1 MIFSSR
7 VYQERR
13 GRLAQGMPE
22 GSVLVFPSWPEGI
35 RPGWTNDFYRPSS
48 DLIYFSGFEEPHCCL
63 VLVKESGAGFKS
75 LLFVREKDPVKE
87 KWDGPLLG
95 PEAAGSLY
103 DLDMCYPVSGFP
115 SVMAH
120 LLKDKH
126 CLYHRFGIH
135 RMWDRFL
142 VEAVERQSTRGR
154 IKLPVCDPL
163 SLTAPLRMVKTP
175 EEIKWIRKSV
185 DISAQAHRQVMQ
197 RAGPGESERSL
208 HGRFLYEILSTGAE
222 REAYTS
228 IVASGANACTLHYI
242 QNRSVLKKG
251 DLLLVDAGGECG
263 YYGSDITRTFPV
275 GGRFSKDQKRVYVK
289 LLKAQ
294 KTLIGGLKPGL
305 SFQTLQKG
313 AEKLLAQ
320 IMLEEGWLKGSLEKV
335 IKKQEH
341 KKYFPHRIGHSMGL
355 DVHDPVFFEG
365 QDLKLPK
372 HFVLT
377 IEPGLYLPPQ
387 DTSLKPAFRGMGL
400 RIEDDVL
407 VTAKGAEVLSHK
419 APKEVE
425 EVEALTGTLFR
436 RNG

>member
-1 MIFSSR
+1 MIFPPR
-7 VYQERR
+7 VYQRR
-13 GRLAQGMPE
+13 RRKLAQSLPE
-22 GSVLVFPSWPEGI
+22 GSVLVLPSWPEGI
-35 RPGWTNDFYRPSS
+35 RPGWTNEQYRPSS

-63 VLVKESGAGFKS
+63 VLVKEGRGSDFKS
-75 LLFVREKDPVKE
+75 LLFVREKNPVKE
-87 KWDGPLLG
+87 KWDGPILG
-95 PEAAGSLY
+95 PEVSGSRY
-103 DLDMCYPVSGFP
+103 ELDMCYPVSGFS

-142 VEAVERQSTRGR
+142 VEVMERQSARGR

-175 EEIKWIRKSV
+175 EELKWIRRAV
-185 DISAQAHRQVMQ
+185 DISAQAHKEVMRQT
-197 RAGPGESERSL
+197 GEGLSERSL
-208 HGRFLYEILSTGAE
+208 HGRFLYEILHAGAW

-228 IVASGANACTLHYI
+228 IFASGANACTLHYI
-242 QNRSVLKKG
+242 QNRAVLKKG

-263 YYGSDITRTFPV
+263 YYCSDITRTFPV

-294 KTLIGGLKPGL
+294 KTLIRGLKPGL
-305 SFQTLQKG
+305 SFQALQKR

-335 IKKQEH
+335 LKKQEH
-341 KKYFPHRIGHSMGL
+341 KKYFPHRVGHSMGL

-365 QDLKLPK
+365 LDLKLPES
-372 HFVLT
+372 FVLT

-387 DTSLKPAFRGMGL
+387 DTSLKPVFRGMGL

-407 VTAKGAEVLSHK
+407 VTVQGAEVLSHK

-425 EVEALTGTLFR
+425 ELEALIGTSL
-436 RNG
+436 